1 MSFISHNGYGYSKR
15 LCEDATSWFLNS
27 FFPNHSIGLDIDHK
41 GLKRDNVVGYC
52 DTIDHSYRPR
62 LFLIELQANMDRE
75 LYLKTLFHEL
85 THVAQWVRGDLR
97 FRYGKLCFYKEPVE
111 NYAYE
116 DQPHEIEA
124 RREEERLYDWWINDK
139 KSVAETKVAQVF
151 ANRLTSAL

>member
-1 MSFISHNGYGYSKR
+1 
-15 LCEDATSWFLNS
+15 
-27 FFPNHSIGLDIDHK
+27 
-41 GLKRDNVVGYC
+41 
-52 DTIDHSYRPR
+52 

-97 FRYGKLCFYKEPVE
+97 FRYGKLCFCKTPVE
-111 NYAYE
+111 NWEYWY
-116 DQPHEIEA
+116 QPHEIEA

-139 KSVAETKVAQVF
+139 KSVAEAKVAQVF